1 MLPCVCVCVR
11 RGYFTIWTVPFKCFW
26 IVIRILTKRLL
37 EVCGRR
43 SPSPSSL
50 LCLFHISLS
59 SFSTLYFFIMLFYCA
74 SLLFSNLHF
83 FVAWFLWP
91 SIFSLFTIRFFSL
104 FFFFVILCLYL
115 LLPTHF
121 VSHQEHFQKRT
132 HRQTIKIH
140 TTTCF
145 QFNEERTV
153 FGFVLIRY
161 HTQQMELDW
170 KQQQQL

>member
-1 MLPCVCVCVR
+1 MWTSFSFSFFIVVFVS
-11 RGYFTIWTVPFKCFW
+11 YFAFLIFNSLFFYN
-26 IVIRILTKRLL
+26 VI
-37 EVCGRR
+37 
-43 SPSPSSL
+43 L
-50 LCLFHISLS
+50 LCLFALFQSAFLRCMIFVTEHFLSIYNSL
-59 SFSTLYFFIMLFYCA
+59 
-74 SLLFSNLHF
+74 
-83 FVAWFLWP
+83 
-91 SIFSLFTIRFFSL
+91 FFSL

-161 HTQQMELDW
+161 HTQQMELD
-170 KQQQQL
+170 